1 MSELKKIKDKI
12 MGKDDITLY
21 HFASDVDNKKLS
33 NKQLAKKAE
42 IIAEQRNKEVDLKEK
57 IKKIKEEREK
67 EIRQYVYKRKKPL
80 IDEIAKRRTST
91 EGSFKNGG
99 LVRSGKPKLAK
110 KGWR

>member
-12 MGKDDITLY
+12 MGKDDITKY

-42 IIAEQRNKEVDLKEK
+42 VIAEQRNKEVDLKEE

-67 EIRQYVYKRKKPL
+67 EIRQYAYERKKPI
-80 IDEIAKRRTST
+80 IDEIAK
-91 EGSFKNGG
+91 K
-99 LVRSGKPKLAK
+99 KPLQKDHLK
-110 KGWR
+110 KVV